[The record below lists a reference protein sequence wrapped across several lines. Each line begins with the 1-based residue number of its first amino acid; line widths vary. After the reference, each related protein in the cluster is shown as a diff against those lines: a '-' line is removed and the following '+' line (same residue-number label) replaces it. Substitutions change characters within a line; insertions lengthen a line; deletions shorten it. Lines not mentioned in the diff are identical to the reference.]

1 MKRASQIAVLMLSLS
16 FTVGALAGMAVEEAT
31 GIDWFEF
38 LDEAS
43 DDEESAS
50 ELTAGLNLSSEQR
63 TRVHRIVER
72 QEDELED
79 YWKGRMPEIQGILSK
94 TYAEIRSL
102 LTAEQQQVFDRRVRE
117 LDGRV
122 PAEFLD

>member
-1 MKRASQIAVLMLSLS
+1 MKRATQVAILMLSLS

-38 LDEAS
+38 LDKTN
-43 DDEESAS
+43 DDDDSSS

-63 TRVHRIVER
+63 TQVHRIVER

-117 LDGRV
+117 LNGRV

>member
-1 MKRASQIAVLMLSLS
+1 MKRATQVAILLLSLS

-38 LDEAS
+38 LDKAN
-43 DDEESAS
+43 DDDDSSS
-50 ELTAGLNLSSEQR
+50 ELTAGLNLSSEQH
-63 TRVHRIVER
+63 TQVDRIVER

-102 LTAEQQQVFDRRVRE
+102 LTAQQQQVFDRRVRE

>member
-1 MKRASQIAVLMLSLS
+1 MKRASTIAALMLSLT
-16 FTVGALAGMAVEEAT
+16 FVVGALAGMAVEEAT

-43 DDEESAS
+43 DDDDGPA
-50 ELTAGLNLSSEQR
+50 ELSAGLNLSSDQR
-63 TRVHRIVER
+63 TRVHAIVER

-79 YWKGRMPEIQGILSK
+79 YWKGRMPEIQGILAK

-102 LTAEQQQVFDRRVRE
+102 LTPAQQQLFDRRVRD
-117 LDGRV
+117 LQGRV
-122 PAEFLD
+122 PQEFQD

>member
-1 MKRASQIAVLMLSLS
+1 MKRATQVAILLLSLS

-38 LDEAS
+38 LDKAN
-43 DDEESAS
+43 DDDDSSS

-63 TRVHRIVER
+63 TQVDRIVER

-102 LTAEQQQVFDRRVRE
+102 LTAQQQQVFDRRVRE

>member
-1 MKRASQIAVLMLSLS
+1 MKRATQVAILLLSLS

-38 LDEAS
+38 LDKAN
-43 DDEESAS
+43 DDDDSSS

-63 TRVHRIVER
+63 THVDRIVER

-102 LTAEQQQVFDRRVRE
+102 LTAQQQQVFDRRVRE

>member
-1 MKRASQIAVLMLSLS
+1 MKRATQVAILMLSLS

-38 LDEAS
+38 LDKTN
-43 DDEESAS
+43 DDDDGPS

-63 TRVHRIVER
+63 TRVHGIVER

>member
-1 MKRASQIAVLMLSLS
+1 MKRATQVAILMLSLS

-38 LDEAS
+38 LDKAN
-43 DDEESAS
+43 DDDDSSS

-79 YWKGRMPEIQGILSK
+79 YWKGRMPEIQGILTK

-122 PAEFLD
+122 PAEFRD

>member
-1 MKRASQIAVLMLSLS
+1 MKRATQVAILMLSLS
-16 FTVGALAGMAVEEAT
+16 FAVGALAGMAVEEAT

-43 DDEESAS
+43 DDDEKS

-63 TRVHRIVER
+63 TQVHRIVER
-72 QEDELED
+72 QEDELEN

-94 TYAEIRSL
+94 TYAEIRGL
-102 LTAEQQQVFDRRVRE
+102 LSAEQQQ
-117 LDGRV
+117 
-122 PAEFLD
+122 